1 MLLIVRFAFRIGYKL
16 SAELLRFVF
25 IASSLSETFA
35 IPLYP
40 TMIHG
45 KCTFGGPPE
54 KMADPTHARKAVVH
68 RIQSNNSRRA
78 MIQSSP
84 TKNSRR
90 TACHL
95 PAIQTKTGLYK
106 SKSIPLVVES
116 LTFTDD
122 NQDLS
127 ENWPY
132 EVPQSAP
139 PVMNPEPVF
148 VWSSPENPP
157 QDVVLCAWSNGTAVV
172 SPSSSRHQDGD
183 CSIRMAS
190 GDKQR
195 KTEKAANP
203 YHDKFRDQNSADGA
217 TTTEGHTKWSR
228 KPPHHLPPL
237 DPSVFETKSKSVMA
251 VSSREKKPKR
261 CVNRPTEMESS
272 RKMSSQNDSKN
283 ANRTENVFRIPAEK
297 NELSHKQSSVTSHP
311 IKQNSRPSYMY
322 VVSGNDDLPLHGMSQ
337 RAQNIVPVKYE
348 PRALR
353 RSGTSISSS
362 IEHLS
367 SKETGVDARAG
378 ISKGFPIQKS
388 RALGPSLR
396 SIASLPLK
404 TGTTSSGKSSNG
416 FSIRKKAPGIAT
428 YECDRAANSRTTTG
442 ENSNV
447 LPFQATPAIPTEFQV
462 AGNAAEESHVVGELP
477 KRNPRPG
484 VSSLSSCAYWRER
497 KVGMCSDQS
506 ATEGKNR
513 THARVLLKK
522 FGTLDIKEN

>member
-1 MLLIVRFAFRIGYKL
+1 
-16 SAELLRFVF
+16 
-25 IASSLSETFA
+25 
-35 IPLYP
+35 
-40 TMIHG
+40 
-45 KCTFGGPPE
+45 
-54 KMADPTHARKAVVH
+54 MADPRHARKTVVH
-68 RIQSNNSRRA
+68 RIQSTNSRGA

-90 TACHL
+90 TVCHL
-95 PAIQTKTGLYK
+95 PVIQTKTGLHK
-106 SKSIPLVVES
+106 SKSVPLVVEP
-116 LTFTDD
+116 LTFT
-122 NQDLS
+122 DLS
-127 ENWPY
+127 ENWPF

-139 PVMNPEPVF
+139 PVMKPEPVF
-148 VWSSPENPP
+148 VWSSPENPS
-157 QDVVLCAWSNGTAVV
+157 QDVVFGEWSNGTAVV

-195 KTEKAANP
+195 RSERAANP
-203 YHDKFRDQNSADGA
+203 HDKFRAQNSADGA
-217 TTTEGHTKWSR
+217 TTTEGHTMWSR

-272 RKMSSQNDSKN
+272 RKMSSQKDSKN
-283 ANRTENVFRIPAEK
+283 ANRTENGFRIPAEK
-297 NELSHKQSSVTSHP
+297 NELSHKQSSVTSHS
-311 IKQNSRPSYMY
+311 IKQTSRPPCMY
-322 VVSGNDDLPLHGMSQ
+322 HSVVSGNDDLPFHGMSQ
-337 RAQNIVPVKYE
+337 RAQNIVPSKYE
-348 PRALR
+348 ARALR
-353 RSGTSISSS
+353 RSISISSS
-362 IEHLS
+362 IEHLL

-378 ISKGFPIQKS
+378 ISKGFSIQKS

-396 SIASLPLK
+396 STAPLPLK
-404 TGTTSSGKSSNG
+404 PGTTSSGKSSNG
-416 FSIRKKAPGIAT
+416 FLIRRKAVVNAPAITT
-428 YECDRAANSRTTTG
+428 YECDRAGNSRTTRG
-442 ENSNV
+442 ENSN
-447 LPFQATPAIPTEFQV
+447 LSPFQVTPAIPTEFQA

-484 VSSLSSCAYWRER
+484 ASSLNSCAYWTER

>member
-1 MLLIVRFAFRIGYKL
+1 MLLIVRFVFRIGCNL
-16 SAELLRFVF
+16 SAELLRFIF

-35 IPLYP
+35 IPSYGTL
-40 TMIHG
+40 IHG
-45 KCTFGGPPE
+45 KRKFGGPPE
-54 KMADPTHARKAVVH
+54 EMADPTHARKAVVH
-68 RIQSNNSRRA
+68 RIQSTNSGGA

-106 SKSIPLVVES
+106 SKSVPLVVES

-127 ENWPY
+127 ENWPF

-139 PVMNPEPVF
+139 PVMKPEPVF

-157 QDVVLCAWSNGTAVV
+157 QDVTFCKW
-172 SPSSSRHQDGD
+172 SSRHQDGD

-195 KTEKAANP
+195 RSERAGNP
-203 YHDKFRDQNSADGA
+203 YHDKFGAQNSADGA

-237 DPSVFETKSKSVMA
+237 DPSVFETKSKSVKA
-251 VSSREKKPKR
+251 VSSREKKIKR
-261 CVNRPTEMESS
+261 CVNGPTEMESS
-272 RKMSSQNDSKN
+272 RKMSSQKDSKN
-283 ANRTENVFRIPAEK
+283 ANRTENGFRIPAEK
-297 NELSHKQSSVTSHP
+297 NDLSHKQSSVTSHS
-311 IKQNSRPSYMY
+311 IKQNSRPLYMY
-322 VVSGNDDLPLHGMSQ
+322 HSVVSENDDLPFRGMSQ

-353 RSGTSISSS
+353 PSISISSS
-362 IEHLS
+362 IEHLL

-378 ISKGFPIQKS
+378 TSKGFSIQKS
-388 RALGPSLR
+388 RASGPSLR
-396 SIASLPLK
+396 STASLLLK
-404 TGTTSSGKSSNG
+404 PGTTSSGKSSNG
-416 FSIRKKAPGIAT
+416 LLIRRKVEVNAPGITT
-428 YECDRAANSRTTTG
+428 YECDQAANSSTTRG

-447 LPFQATPAIPTEFQV
+447 PPFQVTPAIPTEFQS
-462 AGNAAEESHVVGELP
+462 AGNAAEESLVVGELP
-477 KRNPRPG
+477 KRDPRPG
-484 VSSLSSCAYWRER
+484 ASSLSSCAYWRER

-506 ATEGKNR
+506 ATEGENR